1 MDFGTT
7 LIVIAGIGAWYSLR
21 TQRIKSGGGSGMP
34 FGRNRHRHVDA
45 PVDPLLAAPSPRENE
60 LEREVEALRERIH
73 VLERIATDANSTKQ
87 RQTRALADEIE
98 SLRDR

>member
-7 LIVIAGIGAWYSLR
+7 LIVIAGIGAWYSIR

-34 FGRNRHRHVDA
+34 FGRGRHRHGDA
-45 PVDPLLAAPSPRENE
+45 PVDPLLSAPSAREHE
-60 LEREVEALRERIH
+60 LEKEVESLRERIH